1 MKTQKSIENY
11 LETIYLLSQN
21 GKPVRA
27 VDIAN
32 FLKFSKPTVSV
43 ALKRL
48 KNLNYIYLD
57 ENKHITLTKTGEEI
71 ALSMSNRHIILSD
84 WLIMLGVDK
93 DIAVADACKIEHEI
107 SEDSFLA
114 IKRHIESA
122 VASDVSINR
131 PPTPNKKCE
140 W

>member
-11 LETIYLLSQN
+11 LETIFLISQH

-32 FLKFSKPTVSV
+32 FLKFSKPTVSI
-43 ALKRL
+43 ALKKL
-48 KNLNYIYLD
+48 KNLDLLNID
-57 ENKHITLTKTGEEI
+57 NHKHITLTKTGEEI
-71 ALSMSNRHIILSD
+71 AKSMCSRHILLSN

-93 DIAVADACKIEHEI
+93 ETALSDACKIEHEI

-114 IKRHIESA
+114 IKRHIEKGKA
-122 VASDVSINR
+122 
-131 PPTPNKKCE
+131 
-140 W
+140 

>member
-11 LETIYLLSQN
+11 LETIYVLSQN

-32 FLKFSKPTVSV
+32 FLEFSKPTVSV

-48 KNLNYIYLD
+48 KNLNYINLD
-57 ENKHITLTKTGEEI
+57 EHKHITLTKTGEEI

-114 IKRHIESA
+114 IKRHIEN
-122 VASDVSINR
+122 I
-131 PPTPNKKCE
+131 KK
-140 W
+140 

>member
-32 FLKFSKPTVSV
+32 FLEFSKPTVSI
-43 ALKRL
+43 ALKKL
-48 KNLNYIYLD
+48 KNLNYINLD
-57 ENKHITLTKTGEEI
+57 EHKHITLTKTGGKI
-71 ALSMSNRHIILSD
+71 ALSMSNRHTILSD
-84 WLIMLGVDK
+84 WLITLGVDK

-114 IKRHIESA
+114 IKKHIEM
-122 VASDVSINR
+122 VKDFTSI
-131 PPTPNKKCE
+131 C
-140 W
+140 